1 MRIFRLST
9 IASVLLITSS
19 VHANLIVNGDFSLG
33 DYGFSSQYQN
43 NTDLYAAGV
52 YVVGSNPHTYH
63 AGAINFG
70 DHTSGNGLM
79 FMSNGSMTGDQTLW
93 QETISVSE
101 NTTYIFS
108 GYVTTWGR
116 GGSDSDP
123 SPPALDFYINGEKQG
138 ERFIVPAPNN
148 NWTQFSFEW
157 DSKLDSGAVLRVVD
171 ANLDAYG
178 NDLSMD
184 DLSFSATSVSPI
196 PEPETYALMLAGLG
210 VVGFAARRRKQ
221 ST

>member
-1 MRIFRLST
+1 MRIFKLSA
-9 IASVLLITSS
+9 IAVVFLATSS
-19 VHANLIVNGDFSLG
+19 AHANMLVNGDFSLG
-33 DYGFSSQYQN
+33 DYGFSSQYQS

-52 YVVGSNPHTYH
+52 YVVGSNPHIYH
-63 AGAINFG
+63 SAAINFG
-70 DHTSGNGLM
+70 DHTSGDGLM

-93 QETISVSE
+93 QEAVSVSE

-116 GGSDSDP
+116 GGSDLDP
-123 SPPALDFYINGEKQG
+123 SPPALDFYINGKKQG
-138 ERFIVPAPNN
+138 DRLIVPAPNN

-157 DSKLDSGAVLRVVD
+157 NSKSDSGAVLRVVD

-184 DLSFSATSVSPI
+184 DLSFSATSVATV
-196 PEPETYALMLAGLG
+196 PEPETYALMLAGLA
-210 VVGFAARRRKQ
+210 VVGAAARRRK
-221 ST
+221 SVS